1 MKKVVLGKVNIPEK
15 ILFASLG
22 TGGKSVNLSRKFRR
36 SMINRRNI
44 RSKVMQELYALL
56 TEKEATRHADPER
69 SVKRLFTNLE
79 NIYKLYLLLLNLP
92 VEIRRREVDLL
103 ERRKKKHLKTPEDLH
118 PDTHLLDNRIGKL
131 LEQNRQLEKET
142 ARYGLQHIWSGE
154 PELVRHLLDKVKASA
169 AYKHYVRIPD
179 PDFKADKHFA
189 LDAYKNIIAPDEK
202 LHGFLENMEINW
214 ADDIAIANTMVMK
227 TLDKFEPNDTA
238 DKPLLPL
245 FKSEDDREFGRDL
258 LLHTFQNRDELS
270 EIIAG
275 KVKNWDF
282 NRLSQV
288 DKILLMMGLAEML
301 YFPTI
306 PPTVSIN
313 EYVEIAKEFS
323 TPKSNKFING
333 ILDSAYKDLLAQN
346 RIHKVAEIPKNQ

>member
-1 MKKVVLGKVNIPEK
+1 
-15 ILFASLG
+15 
-22 TGGKSVNLSRKFRR
+22 
-36 SMINRRNI
+36 MINRRNI
-44 RSKVMQELYALL
+44 RSKVMQELYALITGL
-56 TEKEATRHADPER
+56 EATGQADVEG
-69 SVKRLFTNLE
+69 SVKKLLADLE
-79 NIYKLYLLLLNLP
+79 NSYKLYILLLNLL
-92 VEIRRREVDLL
+92 VAIRQREIDLI
-103 ERRKKKHLKTPEDLH
+103 ERRKNKYIKTPQDLN
-118 PDTHLLDNRIGKL
+118 PDTHLIDNRIGIL
-131 LEQNRQLEKET
+131 LEKNRQLQNET
-142 ARYGLQHIWSGE
+142 RRLKLAHLWSNE

-169 AYKHYVRIPD
+169 AYKQYVRIPE

-189 LDAYKNIIAPDEK
+189 LDAYKNQIAPDEK

-227 TLDKFEPNDTA
+227 TLDKFGPNDTA

>member
-1 MKKVVLGKVNIPEK
+1 M
-15 ILFASLG
+15 
-22 TGGKSVNLSRKFRR
+22 
-36 SMINRRNI
+36 MNRRNI

-56 TEKEATRHADPER
+56 TEQEATGGADPEL

-92 VEIRRREVDLL
+92 SEIRRREADLL
-103 ERRKKKHLKTPEDLH
+103 ERRKKKHLKTPEDLN
-118 PDTHLLDNRIGKL
+118 PDTHLLDNRIGRL

-142 ARYGLQHIWSGE
+142 ARYGLQHVWADE
-154 PELVRHLLDKVKASA
+154 PELIRHLLDRVKTSK
-169 AYKHYVRIPD
+169 AYNRYLRIPE
-179 PDFKADKHFA
+179 PDFKADKLFA
-189 LDAYKNIIAPDEK
+189 LDAYKNVIAPDRK
-202 LHGFLENMEINW
+202 LHAFLENREINW

-227 TLDKFEPNDTA
+227 TLDSFEPGDTA
-238 DKPLLPL
+238 DKQIMPL
-245 FKSEDDREFGRDL
+245 FKSDDDREFGREL
-258 LLHTFQNRDELS
+258 LLRTFQNRDELS
-270 EIIAG
+270 DIIAG

-301 YFPTI
+301 YFPSI

-333 ILDSAYKDLLAQN
+333 ILDNAYKDLLARN
-346 RIHKVAEIPKNQ
+346 RIHKIMDNPKKSSI